1 MRTFPSDY
9 FLQEEDEFIVDE
21 EHLLR
26 ISQLNT
32 MAKNIDEES
41 AAYLYLEQKTKD
53 NLYKDY

>member
-21 EHLLR
+21 EPLLS
-26 ISQLNT
+26 ISQLNAIT
-32 MAKNIDEES
+32 RNIDEES
-41 AAYLYLEQKTKD
+41 AAHLYLEQKARD